1 MIISLI
7 GYQSDRQDA
16 ICFICVSSP
25 LFGEAGFGFPGS
37 IPGPATKYPVREK
50 AYSIF
55 MESTDVEIFFE
66 VTTWQAEAGT
76 SRMGHAGRNRHDTP
90 G

>member
-37 IPGPATKYPVREK
+37 IPEPATKYPVREK
-50 AYSIF
+50 A
-55 MESTDVEIFFE
+55 
-66 VTTWQAEAGT
+66 
-76 SRMGHAGRNRHDTP
+76 TP
-90 G
+90 YLWSQLM

>member
-37 IPGPATKYPVREK
+37 IPRPATKYPVREK
-50 AYSIF
+50 ACFI
-55 MESTDVEIFFE
+55 TIK
-66 VTTWQAEAGT
+66 
-76 SRMGHAGRNRHDTP
+76 
-90 G
+90 

>member
-7 GYQSDRQDA
+7 GTQSDRQDA

-25 LFGEAGFGFPGS
+25 LGQAGFGFPGS

-50 AYSIF
+50 AYSFNGIA
-55 MESTDVEIFFE
+55 MNE
-66 VTTWQAEAGT
+66 VTF
-76 SRMGHAGRNRHDTP
+76 
-90 G
+90 

>member
-7 GYQSDRQDA
+7 GTQSDRQDA

-50 AYSIF
+50 ATPYLWSQL
-55 MESTDVEIFFE
+55 MWKFFLK
-66 VTTWQAEAGT
+66 
-76 SRMGHAGRNRHDTP
+76 
-90 G
+90 